1 MSVPQSAKRSTTN
14 VNVGP
19 IERAASVVGGVA
31 MLAVA
36 FARPSKARLP
46 LALSG
51 GYLLYRGISGHC
63 VSYDLL
69 GIKRVADDDGQV
81 GGILVE
87 QAVTVSRP
95 REEVYRFWRNLEN
108 LPRFMEHL
116 ESVRFTADRRS
127 HWVSRGP
134 LGTRVSWDAEI
145 VEDEP
150 NERIVWASIPG
161 SDVQNSG
168 WVLFAEAPG
177 GRGTEVT
184 VSLTYNPPAGSTGA
198 AVAKLFGSDASTA
211 VREDLRRFKQIMEAG
226 EAPTSDGQPSG
237 RAMDEGRNGDEP
249 RAGRKDAVQEASEQS
264 FPASDPPAWMG
275 AGD

>member
-1 MSVPQSAKRSTTN
+1 

-19 IERAASVVGGVA
+19 IERALSAAGGLA
-31 MLAVA
+31 MLA
-36 FARPSKARLP
+36 FALARRSKASWP

-69 GIKRVADDDGQV
+69 GINRVAGDGQDS
-81 GGILVE
+81 GILVE
-87 QAVTVSRP
+87 QAVTINQP
-95 REEVYRFWRNLEN
+95 RHKVYRFWRNLEN

-145 VEDEP
+145 VEDRPDEH
-150 NERIVWASIPG
+150 IAWASIPG
-161 SDVQNSG
+161 SDLENSG
-168 WVLFAEAPG
+168 WVHFADAPG

-198 AVAKLFGSDASTA
+198 AVARLLGSDASTA
-211 VREDLRRFKQIMEAG
+211 VREDLRHFKQIMEAG
-226 EAPTSDGQPSG
+226 ETPTNDGQPSG
-237 RAMDEGRNGDEP
+237 RAMDGAHNGSQQHA
-249 RAGRKDAVQEASEQS
+249 RGKDTVQIASEES
-264 FPASDPPAWMG
+264 FPASDPPSWTG
-275 AGD
+275 AED